1 MTKTCQNC
9 KEQFTIET
17 VDLAFYE
24 KMQVPPPTFCPLCR
38 VQRRFGFY
46 NIKTLYRRKDS
57 RTEKEIFSSFA
68 PEAPFTVYDH
78 DAWWQDDW
86 DPMEQGREYDFS
98 RPFFEQFFELLQ
110 KTPLSSRSIL
120 NMVNSDYCN
129 NAAYLKDCYLVFE
142 ATNCENCYYGV
153 NMNHMKDSLDI
164 SHCSKIEQGYECF
177 MSGNSSRI
185 FFSSHC
191 ESSFDV
197 YFSRNLESCSFCFG
211 CVNLRNKS
219 YYIFNR
225 PYSKEEY
232 AKKLQEFDLGS
243 HKNLAAMKNDIRSLW
258 QKFPTQFMEG
268 AHNNS
273 VSGQYIYHGRNV
285 LDSYEIIEGE
295 NIRYSQGLIP
305 KTAECYDY
313 SGWGLNAQN
322 VYECSNCGRGIFQM
336 AFCYDCWPDCKNL
349 TYSIQCH
356 SSSDLF
362 GCVGLRKKGYC
373 ILNKQYSKEEYEA
386 LVPRIISHMNEM
398 PYADKK
404 GRVYRYGEFF
414 PLEFSPFPYNDTFA
428 QEHLPLTKEESFE
441 KGYLWKDPEKR
452 NYSITMEHEALPD
465 HIKDVQDTILKEV
478 IACAHNQ
485 ICNEQC
491 TQAFRI
497 LPHELE
503 FYRKIEFPLPRLC
516 PNCRHYQ
523 RIKQRSSL
531 KLWQR
536 KCQCNGTDCES
547 GIYQNQGEH
556 FHKTEAC
563 SNGFRTSYSPDS
575 PEIVYCKECY
585 QAEIS

>member
-1 MTKTCQNC
+1 
-9 KEQFTIET
+9 
-17 VDLAFYE
+17 
-24 KMQVPPPTFCPLCR
+24 
-38 VQRRFGFY
+38 
-46 NIKTLYRRKDS
+46 
-57 RTEKEIFSSFA
+57 
-68 PEAPFTVYDH
+68 
-78 DAWWQDDW
+78 
-86 DPMEQGREYDFS
+86 
-98 RPFFEQFFELLQ
+98 
-110 KTPLSSRSIL
+110 
-120 NMVNSDYCN
+120 
-129 NAAYLKDCYLVFE
+129 
-142 ATNCENCYYGV
+142 
-153 NMNHMKDSLDI
+153 
-164 SHCSKIEQGYECF
+164 
-177 MSGNSSRI
+177 
-185 FFSSHC
+185 
-191 ESSFDV
+191 
-197 YFSRNLESCSFCFG
+197 
-211 CVNLRNKS
+211 
-219 YYIFNR
+219 
-225 PYSKEEY
+225 
-232 AKKLQEFDLGS
+232 
-243 HKNLAAMKNDIRSLW
+243 
-258 QKFPTQFMEG
+258 
-268 AHNNS
+268 
-273 VSGQYIYHGRNV
+273 
-285 LDSYEIIEGE
+285 
-295 NIRYSQGLIP
+295 
-305 KTAECYDY
+305 
-313 SGWGLNAQN
+313 
-322 VYECSNCGRGIFQM
+322 
-336 AFCYDCWPDCKNL
+336 
-349 TYSIQCH
+349 
-356 SSSDLF
+356 
-362 GCVGLRKKGYC
+362 VGLRKKGYC